1 MITKIKLFF
10 KKFWR
15 KAVGMIGIAAV
26 SAAGTTALIGEP
38 VVIQGDT
45 LTELTNRGIEARI
58 QVLIKEPNFQ
68 DAIYYTPE
76 VLTEKLSKQSYEDIT
91 LSIMAEKQKR
101 VTDWKAFVQAESV
114 KVAPVE
120 EPIKEEPINEITK

>member
-1 MITKIKLFF
+1 MITKIKVFF

-15 KAVGMIGIAAV
+15 KTVAVVAIPSAF
-26 SAAGTTALIGEP
+26 AAGTLVGEP

-76 VLTEKLSKQSYEDIT
+76 VLTEKLSQKSYDQIT
-91 LSIMAEKQKR
+91 LDIMAEKQKR
-101 VTDWKAFVQAESV
+101 FTDYKAFVEAESV
-114 KVAPVE
+114 KVAPE
-120 EPIKEEPINEITK
+120 IIEEPINEVIK